1 MLARMWSIHSFA
13 GGNIKW
19 HAAAKSLQSCLTLCD
34 PIDGSPPG
42 SPIPGILQA
51 RVLEWGAIAFSHSHL
66 EYSLVVSYKTKC
78 IHYPPQLLCF
88 MWLLPPIVFTV
99 VKYTSY
105 KMYYLKLWCAR
116 VCVLSC
122 FSCVWLFATLW
133 IVALQNPPSMEFSS
147 QEYWSELPCP
157 PPGDLLDV
165 QSSDT
170 KYIDNVVQPSPSS
183 IFITVSSYNTENLY
197 PLNITPY
204 YSLPPPDSPSNH
216 HSTFYGFWISKK
228 EKPHASGFV

>member
-1 MLARMWSIHSFA
+1 MRHHCVLVKMAKIWNTDPTKNRWDWS
-13 GGNIKW
+13 N
-19 HAAAKSLQSCLTLCD
+19 
-34 PIDGSPPG
+34 
-42 SPIPGILQA
+42 
-51 RVLEWGAIAFSHSHL
+51 RNSHSSLPDGMWNSMATL
-66 EYSLVVSYKTKC
+66 EDSLVVSHKTKC

-122 FSCVWLFATLW
+122 FSCVWLFATLLT
-133 IVALQNPPSMEFSS
+133 VALQNPPSMEFSS

-183 IFITVSSYNTENLY
+183 IFITPLCHLITPPPSSYKTETLY
-197 PLNITPY
+197 PLLMTFWSTSPQPLSNIILHSFMILTP
-204 YSLPPPDSPSNH
+204 
-216 HSTFYGFWISKK
+216 
-228 EKPHASGFV
+228 